1 MEAIKCPNCGS
12 EKVKELTEEK
22 YVCLGCDNIFL
33 VHNLSKEF
41 RQTDAHIADVHEDI
55 SKKIDVLSKSVAS
68 VSVHSDAN
76 NVRAKEVLVEAED
89 NLLKRKFSDAYV
101 GFKKYVS
108 FIPDSYVGYWGM
120 YRAISNMKKIKEEED
135 FYNGFDVLKKALECE
150 DCNREEVL
158 ESTRKKYQE
167 YVDTI
172 FIPNLNEVVR
182 ISCEENNI
190 QQKDAETDI
199 QQLIEFH
206 ESQRKNLEDE
216 IETDKANTEESIRKF
231 DELTENEKKEKLKK
245 ALIPPIVVFVLSL
258 IFLGGFLRILAIII
272 EVIWMILAY
281 GFNSKPLEWDE
292 KDSWNIEKR
301 KKIDE
306 HQKQV
311 DYWKNQLEMLYSHS
325 GVGISDIE
333 KMICDKYIKG
343 KTADEVYVKPRG
355 NRGNNKEMSVHDAN
369 ALMLT
374 EAGANKVTVIKVVR
388 EITGLGLKEA
398 KELVDSA
405 PVVILKDAD
414 YSAMEKAKEL
424 LEAEG
429 AKVTLS

>member
-12 EKVKELTEEK
+12 EKVKELSEEK
-22 YVCLGCDNIFL
+22 YECLVCDNIFL

-41 RQTDAHIADVHEDI
+41 RQTDAHITDVHEDI
-55 SKKIDVLSKSVAS
+55 SKKIDALSKNVAS

-76 NVRAKEVLVEAED
+76 NIRAKEVLVEAED

-120 YRAISNMKKIKEEED
+120 YRAVSNMKKIKEEKD
-135 FYNGFDVLKKALECE
+135 FYDGFDVLKKALECE
-150 DCNREEVL
+150 DCDREEVL

-172 FIPNLNEVVR
+172 FIPDLNEVVR
-182 ISCEENNI
+182 IDCEENNI

-199 QQLIEFH
+199 QQLIEFY
-206 ESQRKNLEDE
+206 ESKKKNLEDT
-216 IETDKANTEESIRKF
+216 IETDKANNEESIRKY
-231 DELTENEKKEKLKK
+231 DALTENEKKEKLKK
-245 ALIPPIVVFVLSL
+245 ALIPPILVFVLTL
-258 IFLGGFLRILAIII
+258 IFLDGFLRILAIII
-272 EVIWMILAY
+272 EVIWLCLAY
-281 GFNSKPLEWDE
+281 AFNSKPLEWDE
-292 KDSWNIEKR
+292 KDPWTIETR

-306 HQKQV
+306 QQKQV
-311 DYWKNQLEMLYSHS
+311 DYWKNQLEVLYSHS
-325 GVGISDIE
+325 GVCISDIE
-333 KMICDKYIKG
+333 KMICDKYSKG
-343 KTADEVYVKPRG
+343 KTADEVYVKSRG
-355 NRGNNKEMSVHDAN
+355 KGDNKEMSVHDAN
-369 ALMLT
+369 TLMLT
-374 EAGANKVTVIKVVR
+374 EVGANKVTVIRVIR

-398 KELVDSA
+398 KELVESA

-414 YSAMEKAKEL
+414 YSAMAKAKVL

-429 AKVTLS
+429 AKVTLI